1 METHFHR
8 SEKLWLAI
16 LGIAAFLVTYSSR
29 VSYTESDARGSLL
42 TSQAILEHGTIK
54 LDSYGEAIE
63 ALRGYRILQ
72 KNGHVYYFFPIGTSL
87 YSLPFVWL
95 ANLCGMDMSDM
106 ADDDALQNAL
116 SAITTSLSFIF
127 VYMICRC
134 YLYYYYSFL
143 VSSAFLFGSSLISTM
158 GTALWSTNL
167 TVVFNLLS
175 LLIIV
180 YDQRQKNEINPYLL
194 GLFLFSAYLCRPTAS
209 IFVIVVLFYILAMR
223 RNFFIR
229 LLIVFMLLL
238 ALFVL
243 FSLKEYGQILPDYYL
258 PSRLSTNTF
267 WLALY
272 GNLLSPARGILVLS
286 PFLILVLVGLIYYFR
301 QLRRE
306 ALLWVAIGWFVLHLI
321 AISKYPHWWGGCS
334 FGSRLLTDAIP
345 ALILCTIL
353 VWDRASNLLPSSM
366 RRAAISLFILLSIVG
381 ILINT
386 YQGLYNTY
394 IHAWNAF
401 PLIDTNPNYLFD
413 WKYPQFLANPHLLAK
428 RSREYVLRHLQ
439 PYTIGQEIAPDDPQV
454 FFDSWYDP
462 EGTPHGDSFRW
473 SQGKSARIMFEI
485 ESLDIGIGET
495 LFLEVDVGSYQTQTV
510 DVLVNGSR
518 VGSTVVQDPS
528 PSTYT
533 FPVDISILKFNQP
546 GADEYNTVEFL
557 IPGAVIPAR
566 VSDSPDT
573 RIIGISLWRFKLSRT
588 QNADLE

>member
-180 YDQRQKNEINPYLL
+180 YDQRQKMKSIHTCLVYSF
-194 GLFLFSAYLCRPTAS
+194 FLPIYVDRP
-209 IFVIVVLFYILAMR
+209 L
-223 RNFFIR
+223 
-229 LLIVFMLLL
+229 
-238 ALFVL
+238 
-243 FSLKEYGQILPDYYL
+243 
-258 PSRLSTNTF
+258 
-267 WLALY
+267 
-272 GNLLSPARGILVLS
+272 
-286 PFLILVLVGLIYYFR
+286 PFL
-301 QLRRE
+301 
-306 ALLWVAIGWFVLHLI
+306 
-321 AISKYPHWWGGCS
+321 
-334 FGSRLLTDAIP
+334 
-345 ALILCTIL
+345 
-353 VWDRASNLLPSSM
+353 
-366 RRAAISLFILLSIVG
+366 
-381 ILINT
+381 
-386 YQGLYNTY
+386 
-394 IHAWNAF
+394 
-401 PLIDTNPNYLFD
+401 
-413 WKYPQFLANPHLLAK
+413 
-428 RSREYVLRHLQ
+428 
-439 PYTIGQEIAPDDPQV
+439 
-454 FFDSWYDP
+454 
-462 EGTPHGDSFRW
+462 
-473 SQGKSARIMFEI
+473 
-485 ESLDIGIGET
+485 
-495 LFLEVDVGSYQTQTV
+495 
-510 DVLVNGSR
+510 
-518 VGSTVVQDPS
+518 
-528 PSTYT
+528 
-533 FPVDISILKFNQP
+533 
-546 GADEYNTVEFL
+546 
-557 IPGAVIPAR
+557 
-566 VSDSPDT
+566 
-573 RIIGISLWRFKLSRT
+573 
-588 QNADLE
+588 